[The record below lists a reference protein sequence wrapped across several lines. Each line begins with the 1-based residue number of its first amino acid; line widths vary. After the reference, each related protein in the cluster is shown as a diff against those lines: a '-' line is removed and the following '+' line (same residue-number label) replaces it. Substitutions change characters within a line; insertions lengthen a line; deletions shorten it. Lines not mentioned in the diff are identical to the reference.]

1 MAGGVEDSPGAPAI
15 RPVDLARDRDR
26 LFALDTAFVT
36 ERVYAVQATA
46 TSFSLIEQTV
56 SPPIRKAFPLDD
68 ELGDDRLWHAGFVA
82 EAGDVL
88 AGFVALRTEAWN
100 RRAAVWHL
108 YVAAGWRGQGLGAR
122 LLDALEGAARLA
134 GARTLWLETSNV
146 NCAAIQF
153 YQRVGFVWCG
163 LDQSLYD
170 PGGDAAGETAL
181 YFARP
186 IR

>member
-1 MAGGVEDSPGAPAI
+1 VAGGIESSSGAPTI

-26 LFALDTAFVT
+26 LLALDTAFVT
-36 ERVYAVQATA
+36 ELVYAVQATA

-68 ELGDDRLWHAGFVA
+68 ELGDDRLWQRGFVA
-82 EAGDVL
+82 EVGDVL
-88 AGFVALRTEAWN
+88 AGFAALRYEAWN
-100 RRAAVWHL
+100 RRAAFWHL
-108 YVAAGWRGQGLGAR
+108 YVAAGWRGRGIGSALLAAVEDMAR
-122 LLDALEGAARLA
+122 TA

-146 NCAAIQF
+146 NYPAIRF
-153 YQRVGFVWCG
+153 YRRMGFTWCG

-186 IR
+186 IP